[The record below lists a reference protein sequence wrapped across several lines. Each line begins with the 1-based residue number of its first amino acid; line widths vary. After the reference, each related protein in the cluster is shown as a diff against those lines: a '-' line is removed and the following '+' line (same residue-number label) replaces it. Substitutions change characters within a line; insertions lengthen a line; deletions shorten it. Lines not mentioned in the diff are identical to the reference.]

1 MSKTLA
7 ILLAGVGFV
16 IVSGCSDGPED
27 MPEVG
32 DVEGVIT
39 MDGKPLVGVTVEFT
53 PESGRPSHSVTD
65 SEGRYALKY
74 IKNTMGAKVG
84 HHDVRIMWLENGGED
99 PDAPP
104 LPQAGQRVKIPERYN
119 KNTTL
124 DSTVV
129 AGHNEFDFDLDSDE
143 S

>member
-53 PESGRPSHSVTD
+53 PESGRPSH
-65 SEGRYALKY
+65 
-74 IKNTMGAKVG
+74 I
-84 HHDVRIMWLENGGED
+84 GGLRD
-99 PDAPP
+99 I
-104 LPQAGQRVKIPERYN
+104 G
-119 KNTTL
+119 
-124 DSTVV
+124 
-129 AGHNEFDFDLDSDE
+129 
-143 S
+143 